1 MGNKIFISYKYKD
14 ADVYPLKPSFWESI
28 EPTIVRDYVDI
39 LQKKLE
45 NENHINK
52 GEKDGEDLSDFK
64 EETIESKLRDK
75 IYDSS
80 VTIVL
85 VSPNM
90 REQKSEEDQ
99 WIPWEIS
106 YSLKEIN
113 RSTRRKTPNA
123 LIAVVLPNR
132 NGSYSYFIQEN
143 NCFQNCSCRTLYT
156 GRLFYILRNNM
167 FNIRHPM
174 YKNCPSRTVF
184 MGNES
189 YIQSVKWDDF
199 MANPNF
205 YIDTALHIREN
216 WNEYDIIKQVILGG

>member
-14 ADVYPLKPSFWESI
+14 SNVYPLKSSFRESI

-45 NENHINK
+45 KENHINK

-80 VTIVL
+80 VTIIL

-113 RSTRRKTPNA
+113 RNNRRKTPNA
-123 LIAVVLPNR
+123 LIAVVLPDR
-132 NGSYSYFIQEN
+132 NSSYSYFIQEN
-143 NCFQNCSCRTLYT
+143 SCFQNCSCRTLST
-156 GRLFYILRNNM
+156 WRLFSILRNNM
-167 FNIRHPM
+167 FNIRHPT
-174 YKNCPSRTVF
+174 YKNYPSRTVF
-184 MGNES
+184 LGNES

-199 MANPNF
+199 MDDPDF
-205 YIDTALHIREN
+205 YIDTALQIREN
-216 WNEYDIIKQVILGG
+216 WNEYDIVKQVI

>member
-14 ADVYPLKPSFWESI
+14 SNVLSLKSTFWESI

-39 LQKKLE
+39 LQEKLE
-45 NENHINK
+45 KENHINK
-52 GEKDGEDLSDFK
+52 GEKDGENLSDFK
-64 EETIESKLRDK
+64 EESIESKLRDK

-85 VSPNM
+85 ISPNM
-90 REQKSEEDQ
+90 REQKSEEEQ

-113 RSTRRKTPNA
+113 RNNRRKTPNA
-123 LIAVVLPNR
+123 LIAVVLPDR

-143 NCFQNCSCRTLYT
+143 SCFQNCSCRTLYT
-156 GRLFYILRNNM
+156 GRLFSILRNNM
-167 FNIRHPM
+167 FNIRHPT
-174 YKNCPSRTVF
+174 YKDCPSRTVF

-205 YIDTALHIREN
+205 YIDTALQIREN
-216 WNEYDIIKQVILGG
+216 WNDYDIVKQVI

>member
-14 ADVYPLKPSFWESI
+14 CDVHSLKHSSWKSRK
-28 EPTIVRDYVDI
+28 PTIVRDYVDI
-39 LQKKLE
+39 LQEKLE
-45 NENHINK
+45 KENHINK

-85 VSPNM
+85 ISPNM
-90 REQKSEEDQ
+90 REQKPEEEQ

-113 RSTRRKTPNA
+113 RSNRRKTPNA
-123 LIAVVLPNR
+123 LIAVVLPDK

-143 NCFQNCSCRTLYT
+143 RCFQNCSCRTLCI
-156 GRLFYILRNNM
+156 GRLFSILRNNM
-167 FNIRHPM
+167 FNIRYPT
-174 YKNCPSRTVF
+174 YKYCPNEEVF
-184 MGNES
+184 MGNPS
-189 YIQSVKWDDF
+189 YIHSVKWSDF
-199 MANPNF
+199 MVNPNF
-205 YIDTALHIREN
+205 HIDTALQIKEN
-216 WNEYDIIKQVILGG
+216 WNEYDIVKQVI